1 MRISDWS
8 SDVCSSD
15 LNHQKLILID
25 DYIAVTGG
33 FNIADDYLSPPR
45 GDCWFDI
52 GMVVTGPTIV
62 RAAQWFA
69 EIHDYTVNE
78 DGKVLT
84 LRRLIRE
91 WPVDGEAVSWLV
103 GGPTQRLSPWAR
115 AVRADL
121 TDARQLAMALAYFSP
136 GPGKIGRLGRVARRG
151 RARFV
156 MAGKSDNPATIGAS
170 RLLYGYLLRDRK
182 STRLNSS
189 H

>member
-1 MRISDWS
+1 MTRR
-8 SDVCSSD
+8 
-15 LNHQKLILID
+15 
-25 DYIAVTGG
+25 
-33 FNIADDYLSPPR
+33 PPR
-45 GDCWFDI
+45 STRTDTLFPY
-52 GMVVTGPTIV
+52 TTLF
-62 RAAQWFA
+62 RS
-69 EIHDYTVNE
+69 IHDYTVNE

-121 TDARQLAMALAYFSP
+121 TDARQLDMAMAYFSP
-136 GPGKIGRLGRVARRG
+136 GQGMLRRLGRVARRG

-170 RLLYGYLLRDRK
+170 RLLYGSRSEERRVGK
-182 STRLNSS
+182 ECVSTFRSRWS
-189 H
+189 PYP